1 MFVGKQ
7 ADSRLFL
14 GEMPKTRTSFAKGQ
28 SGNPRGKKP
37 IPPDVKTALQD
48 LVPDA
53 IRCLKRIVKS
63 KSSGPVQT
71 KAAEIILDRV
81 FGKPAQ
87 QVQHTGA
94 DGGTL
99 RIEVVYVSKVNG
111 HE

>member
-1 MFVGKQ
+1 
-7 ADSRLFL
+7 
-14 GEMPKTRTSFAKGQ
+14 MPKTRTSFAKGQ

-37 IPPDVKTALQD
+37 IPPDVKAALQA

-63 KSSGPVQT
+63 KSTGPVQT

-81 FGKPAQ
+81 FGRPAQ

-94 DGGTL
+94 DGGVM

>member
-1 MFVGKQ
+1 
-7 ADSRLFL
+7 
-14 GEMPKTRTSFAKGQ
+14 MPGRPFAPGH
-28 SGNPRGKKP
+28 SGNPRGRKK
-37 IPPDVKTALQD
+37 IPPDVKSALEA

-81 FGKPAQ
+81 FGRPAQ

-94 DGGTL
+94 DGGVM
-99 RIEVVYVSKVNG
+99 RIEVVYVSKANG